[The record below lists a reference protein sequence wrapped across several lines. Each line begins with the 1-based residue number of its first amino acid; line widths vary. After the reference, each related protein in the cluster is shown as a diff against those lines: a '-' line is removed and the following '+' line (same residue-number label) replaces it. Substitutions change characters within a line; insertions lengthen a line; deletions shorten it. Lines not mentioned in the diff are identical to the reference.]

1 MKVCVL
7 GINGYLGS
15 SIAKYLI
22 QSSHTVI
29 GTSRNQIDFDKTDAS
44 EKLQHFLD
52 YEKPNFVVNA
62 IGNIDSKTDSP
73 VKIFN
78 AIFLPNYLI
87 FQYYKNKYIE
97 KDTYIWSL
105 GSNSA
110 GKPRAEYPMYAAL
123 KEAETALLQT
133 VWEIFKNS
141 KLKWFHSIFPRL
153 SGGLGSNS
161 NISNSDSDS
170 DYNLIGAEIEK
181 IINNLEQSSIS

>member
-29 GTSRNQIDFDKTDAS
+29 GTSRNQIDFDKTDAP

-123 KEAETALLQT
+123 KGAETALLQT
-133 VWEIFKNS
+133 VWEIFENS
-141 KLKWFHSIFPRL
+141 KLKWFYSIFPRL

-161 NISNSDSDS
+161 NVGISDG
-170 DYNLIGAEIEK
+170 DYHLIGAEIEK
-181 IINNLEQSSIS
+181 IMNNFEIISTS

>member
-15 SIAKYLI
+15 NIAKHLV

-29 GTSRNQIDFDKTDAS
+29 GTSRSQIDFDNTDAS

-73 VKIFN
+73 VKMFN

-87 FQYYKNKYIE
+87 FQYYKDKYIE
-97 KDTYIWSL
+97 KNTYIWSL

-110 GKPRAEYPMYAAL
+110 GKPRAEYPIYAAL

-161 NISNSDSDS
+161 NISNSDT

-181 IINNLEQSSIS
+181 IIDNLQQSSIS

>member
-123 KEAETALLQT
+123 KGAETALLQT
-133 VWEIFKNS
+133 VWEIFENS
-141 KLKWFHSIFPRL
+141 KLKWFYSIFPRL

-161 NISNSDSDS
+161 NVGISDG
-170 DYNLIGAEIEK
+170 DYYLIGAEIEK
-181 IINNLEQSSIS
+181 IMNNFEIISTS

>member
-22 QSSHTVI
+22 QSNHIVI
-29 GTSRNQIDFDKTDAS
+29 GTSRNQIDFDKTDAF
-44 EKLQHFLD
+44 EKLQNFLD
-52 YEKPNFVVNA
+52 YEKPNFIINA
-62 IGNIDSKTDSP
+62 IGNIDSKTNSP

-97 KDTYIWSL
+97 SYTYIWSL

-110 GKPRAEYPMYAAL
+110 GKPRTEYPIYAAL

-133 VWEIFKNS
+133 VWEIFENS
-141 KLKWFHSIFPRL
+141 KLKWFYSIFPRL
-153 SGGLGSNS
+153 SGGLAS
-161 NISNSDSDS
+161 ISNKSISDN
-170 DYNLIGAEIEK
+170 DYNLISTEIKKILDSFEK
-181 IINNLEQSSIS
+181 STIL